1 MSLEQ
6 KLLRMQ
12 EILDLLEQKKVSLS
26 DSMPLLLEAN
36 TLRKQI
42 LGTLTEM
49 ENQIISL
56 SKETEEKG

>member
-12 EILDLLEQKKVSLS
+12 EILDMLEQKKVSLS
-26 DSMPLLLEAN
+26 ESMPLLVEAN
-36 TLRKQI
+36 DLRQQI
-42 LGTLTEM
+42 LKTLSEM

-56 SKETEEKG
+56 SKSAEEKE